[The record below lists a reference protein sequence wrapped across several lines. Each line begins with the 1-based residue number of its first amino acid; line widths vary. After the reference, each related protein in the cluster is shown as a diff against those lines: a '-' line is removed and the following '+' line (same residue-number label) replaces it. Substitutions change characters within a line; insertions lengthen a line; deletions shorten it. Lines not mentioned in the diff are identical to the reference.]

1 MPKRSASSASLTPLA
16 IHRVLA
22 KRARTD
28 ERTDDERTE
37 TASVVN
43 AAEILSSM
51 KVGAY
56 TDTRCSSNTSASAV
70 AVVDFIQRMQEQL
83 FSNKYYFRPIVP
95 DA

>member
-16 IHRVLA
+16 IHIAFA

-56 TDTRCSSNTSASAV
+56 TDARCSSNTSDSAL
-70 AVVDFIQRMQEQL
+70 AVVDFMQGMQKRL
-83 FSNKYYFRPIVP
+83 FNNCYFRPIEP
-95 DA
+95 SN